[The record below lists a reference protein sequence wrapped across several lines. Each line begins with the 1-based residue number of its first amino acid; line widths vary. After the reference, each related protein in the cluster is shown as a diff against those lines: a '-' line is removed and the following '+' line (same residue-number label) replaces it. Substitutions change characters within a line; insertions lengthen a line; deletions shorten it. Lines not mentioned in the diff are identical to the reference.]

1 MYFMS
6 KDPNQLVAGKKWYV
20 ERIFQ
25 IAQDRRYIT
34 AIDVWAIILD
44 AVFLQRRYLDI
55 GGKEITGITAGD
67 IATSMNMHLS
77 SVYHNLKI
85 LQSKNLNL
93 LDTEDLIGFNEKGRK
108 VTKKVYSI
116 PQRYYDEFRDIY
128 DKIQT
133 SGFAPPHKQF
143 TFFNLLKI
151 RGILSH
157 YAALLHRDRIL
168 VEDDTNENLGWY
180 HKWLSPLTLPKF
192 NVNPGVMYRFTK
204 EDMRK
209 ILMVLTEIL
218 EKNKDNY
225 ENEENDGIPF
235 LFSYLIFV
243 PYTSEMMEGE
253 WLNRDEFEERVE
265 ISEDPDFVKEKA
277 SKCESDH
284 DTFFRYGISCPVC
297 GEEPPEGSID

>member
-1 MYFMS
+1 MPEDS
-6 KDPNQLVAGKKWYV
+6 HRQIDGKKWYV

-44 AVFLQRRYLDI
+44 AVFLQRRYLNID
-55 GGKEITGITAGD
+55 GKEITGITAGD

-108 VTKKVYSI
+108 VTKKVYLI
-116 PQRYYDEFRDIY
+116 PQKYYDEFRDIY

-133 SGFAPPHKQF
+133 SGFSPPHKQF

-157 YAALLHRDRIL
+157 YAALLHRDRLL
-168 VEDDTNENLGWY
+168 VDEETNEITSWY
-180 HKWLSPLTLPKF
+180 HKWLKPLTLPKF

-209 ILMVLTEIL
+209 ILMVFTEIL

-225 ENEENDGIPF
+225 KDEETDGIPF

-243 PYTSEMMEGE
+243 PYTTEMMKGE
-253 WLNRDEFEERVE
+253 WLNRDEFEEMVE
-265 ISEDPDFVKEKA
+265 ISADLKPAKEKI

-297 GEEPPEGSID
+297 GEEPPEGSIE

>member
-1 MYFMS
+1 MS
-6 KDPNQLVAGKKWYV
+6 ENSKRPVKGKRWYV

-44 AVFLQRRYLDI
+44 AVFLQRRYLNTD
-55 GGKEITGITAGD
+55 GKEITGITAGD

-93 LDTEDLIGFNEKGRK
+93 LETEDLIGFNEKGRK
-108 VTKKVYSI
+108 VTMKVYSI
-116 PQRYYDEFRDIY
+116 PQKYYDEFRDTY

-133 SGFAPPHKQF
+133 SGFALPHKQF

-157 YAALLHRDRIL
+157 YVALLHRDRLL
-168 VEDDTNENLGWY
+168 VEDETIENKDWY

-225 ENEENDGIPF
+225 ETEENDGTPF

-243 PYTSEMMEGE
+243 PYTPEMMKGE
-253 WLNRDEFEERVE
+253 WMNRDEFEERVE
-265 ISEDPDFVKEKA
+265 ISTERKVVEEKL

-297 GEEPPEGSID
+297 GEEPPEGSIE

>member
-1 MYFMS
+1 MS
-6 KDPNQLVAGKKWYV
+6 KTPSRVRTGKKWYV

-55 GGKEITGITAGD
+55 DGREIIGITAAD

-128 DKIQT
+128 DQIQT
-133 SGFAPPHKQF
+133 SGFDPPHKQF
-143 TFFNLLKI
+143 TFFNLLKT

-157 YAALLHRDRIL
+157 YAALLHRDRLL
-168 VEDDTNENLGWY
+168 VTDETMEVRNWY
-180 HKWLSPLTLPKF
+180 PEWLSPLKLPNF
-192 NVNPGVMYRFTK
+192 NVNPGVIYRFTK

-225 ENEENDGIPF
+225 ESEEKDGIPF
-235 LFSYLIFV
+235 LFSYLLFV
-243 PYTSEMMEGE
+243 PYTKTMMEGE
-253 WLNRDEFEERVE
+253 WLNRDEFEERIE
-265 ISEDPDFVKEKA
+265 TSDDKEKILSA
-277 SKCESDH
+277 QKECEADH
-284 DTFFRYGISCPVC
+284 ETFFRYGISCPVC
-297 GEEPPEGSID
+297 GEEPPNEVID

>member
-6 KDPNQLVAGKKWYV
+6 KKPNPLVSSKNWYV

-55 GGKEITGITAGD
+55 NGKEITGITAGD

-85 LQSKNLNL
+85 LQSRNLNL

-116 PQRYYDEFRDIY
+116 PQIYYDEFRDIY

-151 RGILSH
+151 RGILAH
-157 YAALLHRDRIL
+157 YSALLHRDRLL
-168 VEDDTNENLGWY
+168 VEDDTNENKSWY

-192 NVNPGVMYRFTK
+192 SVNPGVMYRFTK

-225 ENEENDGIPF
+225 ENEEKDGVPF

-243 PYTSEMMEGE
+243 PYTSDMMNGE

-265 ISEDPDFVKEKA
+265 FHEDPDYVKEK

-297 GEEPPEGSID
+297 GEEPSEGSIE

>member
-1 MYFMS
+1 MS
-6 KDPNQLVAGKKWYV
+6 KNPNRLVSGKKWYV

-44 AVFLQRRYLDI
+44 AVFLQRRYLNID
-55 GGKEITGITAGD
+55 GNEITGITAGD

-116 PQRYYDEFRDIY
+116 PQKYYDEFRDIY

-157 YAALLHRDRIL
+157 YTALLHRDRLL
-168 VEDDTNENLGWY
+168 VDDDTNEVDSWY
-180 HKWLSPLTLPKF
+180 HRWFSPLTLPKF

-225 ENEENDGIPF
+225 ENETIDGSPI

-243 PYTSEMMEGE
+243 PYTDEMMKGE
-253 WLNRDEFEERVE
+253 WLNRDEFEEKIE
-265 ISEDPDFVKEKA
+265 FTDDPAVAKA
-277 SKCESDH
+277 KLSKCESDH

-297 GEEPPEGSID
+297 GEEPPEGSIE

>member
-1 MYFMS
+1 MT
-6 KDPNQLVAGKKWYV
+6 KDPNRLANGKKWYV
-20 ERIFQ
+20 EKIFQ

-44 AVFLQRRYLDI
+44 AVFLQRMYIDI
-55 GGKEITGITAGD
+55 DGKEIIGITASD

-93 LDTEDLIGFNEKGRK
+93 VDTDDLIGFNEKGRK
-108 VTKKVYSI
+108 VTKKVYII
-116 PQRYYDEFRDIY
+116 PQRYYEEFRDIY
-128 DKIQT
+128 DKIQS

-151 RGILSH
+151 RGILAH
-157 YAALLHRDRIL
+157 YTALLHRDRLL
-168 VEDDTNENLGWY
+168 VKEETTEVYDWY
-180 HKWLSPLTLPKF
+180 LKWLAPLSLPNF
-192 NVNPGVMYRFTK
+192 NVNPGVMYRFK
-204 EDMRK
+204 QEDMRK

-225 ENEENDGIPF
+225 EDEEKDGIPF
-235 LFSYLIFV
+235 LFSYLLFV
-243 PYTSEMMEGE
+243 PYTKEMMEGE
-253 WLNRDEFEERVE
+253 WLNRDEYEERVE
-265 ISEDPDFVKEKA
+265 ISEGPDFKKEKLA
-277 SKCESDH
+277 PCESDH

-297 GEEPPEGSID
+297 REEPPDGYID

>member
-1 MYFMS
+1 MTEDS
-6 KDPNQLVAGKKWYV
+6 HRQIDGKKWYV

-44 AVFLQRRYLDI
+44 AVFLQRRYVNIDS
-55 GGKEITGITAGD
+55 KEITGITAGD

-85 LQSKNLNL
+85 LQSKTLNL
-93 LDTEDLIGFNEKGRK
+93 LDTEDLIGFNERGRK

-133 SGFAPPHKQF
+133 SGFTPPHKQF

-151 RGILSH
+151 RGILAH
-157 YAALLHRDRIL
+157 YAALLHRDRLL
-168 VEDDTNENLGWY
+168 VDEETNEVTSWY
-180 HKWLSPLTLPKF
+180 HKWLKPLTLPKF

-209 ILMVLTEIL
+209 ILTVLTEIL

-225 ENEENDGIPF
+225 ENEEIDGAPF

-243 PYTSEMMEGE
+243 PYTTEMMKGE
-253 WLNRDEFEERVE
+253 WMNRDEFEEAVE
-265 ISEDPDFVKEKA
+265 VSDYPSVAKEKL
-277 SKCESDH
+277 SKCETDH

-297 GEEPPEGSID
+297 GEEPPEGSIE